1 MRATVRK
8 TRFSCFEPSECPVYQ
23 DPLGTNIR
31 ELEGTRTV
39 FPADKLDLYANGEG
53 SAGKTGRY
61 VYFILEKESEHT
73 ANKKVR
79 KRISFAPF

>member
-1 MRATVRK
+1 MSRVPRP
-8 TRFSCFEPSECPVYQ
+8 TR
-23 DPLGTNIR
+23 DKH
-31 ELEGTRTV
+31 TRIGGNTQTV